1 MKYKLFLFLIVV
13 TVSCYQQKTI
23 KKNKNISILIA
34 NAFEEPISSTCIKMR
49 FNNSEYFIDTNGCI
63 DNKFIIKS
71 KYYYEK
77 DFDEHQIILLF
88 SSEGKKRFS
97 KITGE
102 HKKKKMAVIIDNK
115 IVSMPIVYEKIN
127 SKMAVIRGNFSKKEA
142 KALNDKIN
150 NY

>member
-1 MKYKLFLFLIVV
+1 MKYKYFLFFIVV
-13 TVSCYQQKTI
+13 AVSCYQQKTI

-34 NAFEEPISSTCIKMR
+34 KAFEEPISSACIKMQ
-49 FNNSEYFIDTNGCI
+49 FNNFEYFIDTNGCI
-63 DNKFIIKS
+63 DNNFIIKS

-77 DFDEHQIILLF
+77 AFDEHQIILLF

-102 HKKKKMAVIIDNK
+102 HKKKKMAIIIDNK

-127 SKMAVIRGNFSKKEA
+127 SKTAIITGNFSKKEA
-142 KALNDKIN
+142 KTLSDKIN
-150 NY
+150 NF